1 MNHLVTDILSCIYES
16 ARSIT
21 TCVALECFLN
31 IVKNKILNF
40 VEVLDT
46 FAATIAS
53 YNWFDHKGT
62 LIAHTELFI
71 YEELRKAFIQKVLP
85 QQMIIIFCV
94 IWCSSRSFIS
104 GLNHCQYSVE
114 GSKSILP
121 ATRYKHLLEERDHD
135 QLAITTYLT
144 GWVSSLIYWRI
155 LLQYLGNGAQSL
167 LSF

>member
-53 YNWFDHKGT
+53 YN
-62 LIAHTELFI
+62 
-71 YEELRKAFIQKVLP
+71 
-85 QQMIIIFCV
+85 
-94 IWCSSRSFIS
+94 
-104 GLNHCQYSVE
+104 
-114 GSKSILP
+114 
-121 ATRYKHLLEERDHD
+121 
-135 QLAITTYLT
+135 
-144 GWVSSLIYWRI
+144 
-155 LLQYLGNGAQSL
+155 
-167 LSF
+167 